1 MYVCICF
8 SYQIEKAIVPYK
20 ELQTTDG
27 ARTAEVEFQAMLVNL
42 PEVANGQNRYITAG
56 LEYGDSTYIWVGQA
70 SITTK
75 ATMKTMD
82 VSLCWQIFWILHTQY
97 MSIVRVWYMIRLIL
111 HFLAIPAESWI
122 YWWWFSSSFRI
133 QKGRFFCDQ
142 AYSIF
147 DKPIIFFQNWSIP
160 TKWLWRKLLKVLR
173 IITWFIWDNLLS
185 PIP

>member
-82 VSLCWQIFWILHTQY
+82 VSLC
-97 MSIVRVWYMIRLIL
+97 
-111 HFLAIPAESWI
+111 
-122 YWWWFSSSFRI
+122 
-133 QKGRFFCDQ
+133 
-142 AYSIF
+142 
-147 DKPIIFFQNWSIP
+147 
-160 TKWLWRKLLKVLR
+160 LKYLKYCN
-173 IITWFIWDNLLS
+173 ICL
-185 PIP
+185 

>member
-82 VSLCWQIFWILHTQY
+82 VSLCLKYSKQQT
-97 MSIVRVWYMIRLIL
+97 
-111 HFLAIPAESWI
+111 I
-122 YWWWFSSSFRI
+122 YVYSKVFIYDQDNFS
-133 QKGRFFCDQ
+133 FF
-142 AYSIF
+142 S
-147 DKPIIFFQNWSIP
+147 NS
-160 TKWLWRKLLKVLR
+160 R
-173 IITWFIWDNLLS
+173 
-185 PIP
+185 

>member
-1 MYVCICF
+1 MYVYIRF

-20 ELQTTDG
+20 ELQTTEG

-82 VSLCWQIFWILHTQY
+82 VSLCLQIFWILHTRTY
-97 MSIVRVWYMIRLIL
+97 I
-111 HFLAIPAESWI
+111 I
-122 YWWWFSSSFRI
+122 YS
-133 QKGRFFCDQ
+133 
-142 AYSIF
+142 
-147 DKPIIFFQNWSIP
+147 
-160 TKWLWRKLLKVLR
+160 KVLMY
-173 IITWFIWDNLLS
+173 D
-185 PIP
+185 